1 MVYLDKSPNLL
12 TQYNVQYFTGK
23 QTNTATRTKA
33 FLRNRVY
40 AIVTVNSLKIMKLF

>member
-12 TQYNVQYFTGK
+12 TQYNAQYFTGK
-23 QTNTATRTKA
+23 QTNTANRSKA